1 MMIKELVPQKSIT
14 IIKQSQT
21 RCKHPRLLQK
31 DDGDDN
37 FDKNSDNWRDDIY
50 VVLTFDFMLPNTN
63 FYSTTIFDIFR
74 FIHKH
79 FLISINFEAA
89 ENTFFSWIS
98 LLCLLLAMFIFT
110 QPSSESTVLGQ
121 GWWWCRFRWWGWR
134 WWSDNDDTTL
144 YGISWRRGPYGA
156 IHRRW
161 SETDVAKLAKHRLFI
176 LFIYS
181 FTIILK
187 PCESDQN
194 WSSSSVCIMKWYT
207 NTISITHK
215 FNDTKISKKPS
226 HPDFWGSSSWDLS
239 LWQFLEQEGELL

>member
-1 MMIKELVPQKSIT
+1 MIKELVPQKSIT

-161 SETDVAKLAKHRLFI
+161 SETDVAKLEKASTFYFALICSGRK
-176 LFIYS
+176 YA
-181 FTIILK
+181 FTMRHKYKCTVLHKYNVTMINK
-187 PCESDQN
+187 YPPHQN
-194 WSSSSVCIMKWYT
+194 
-207 NTISITHK
+207 
-215 FNDTKISKKPS
+215 
-226 HPDFWGSSSWDLS
+226 HPYFAGSSSWDLS
-239 LWQFLEQEGELL
+239 LCQLCWGKKYD

>member
-1 MMIKELVPQKSIT
+1 MVHYNIARAQRQNGPLDTQSPFNFIVMGLKMYSNDFF
-14 IIKQSQT
+14 IIV
-21 RCKHPRLLQK
+21 
-31 DDGDDN
+31 
-37 FDKNSDNWRDDIY
+37 FW
-50 VVLTFDFMLPNTN
+50 
-63 FYSTTIFDIFR
+63 IF
-74 FIHKH
+74 
-79 FLISINFEAA
+79 
-89 ENTFFSWIS
+89 

-187 PCESDQN
+187 PYESDQN
-194 WSSSSVCIMKWYT
+194 WSSSSVCMMKWYT